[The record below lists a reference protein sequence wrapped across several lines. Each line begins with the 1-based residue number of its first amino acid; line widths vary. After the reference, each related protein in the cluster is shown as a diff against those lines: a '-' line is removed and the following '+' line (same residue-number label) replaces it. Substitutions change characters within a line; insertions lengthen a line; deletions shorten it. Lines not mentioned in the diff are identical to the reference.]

1 MSFIT
6 NELLEDI
13 AVKSNLYAKQEKKV
27 EASKF
32 SKGELL
38 RFLRVVSLSGYHFL
52 PSEQHLWS
60 NQPDLGVSIVA
71 EAMSNKRFLKIKGM
85 FHLADNEKL
94 IVKEGKVAELALL
107 YSSLNDTF
115 VRYGVFHSIDELIIP
130 YFGRHNYKMF
140 RRGKP
145 IRFGYK
151 IRCLCDSDGYP
162 YHLISTLANHRT
174 PANRWDHLL

>member
-27 EASKF
+27 EAFKF

-38 RFLRVVSLSGYHFL
+38 RFLRVASLFGYHSL
-52 PSEQHLWS
+52 PSEQYLWS

-94 IVKEGKVAELALL
+94 IVKEGKVAEVALL

-115 VRYGVFHSIDELIIP
+115 VRYGIFHSIDELIIP

-174 PANRWDHLL
+174 PTNRWDHLL